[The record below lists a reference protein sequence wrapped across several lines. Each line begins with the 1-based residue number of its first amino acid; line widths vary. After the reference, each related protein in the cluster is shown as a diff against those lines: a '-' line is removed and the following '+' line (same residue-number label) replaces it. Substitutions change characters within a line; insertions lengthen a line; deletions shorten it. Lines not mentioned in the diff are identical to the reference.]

1 MSDGLSKLKGIGAQK
16 IHERTHI
23 ARQHVQAVLHETF
36 DDMNKIQFLGFISIL
51 EREYGVDL
59 SDLKVKVKAFFAQEI
74 SKVEHDTK
82 VFVSPKKKKNYT
94 FVYVLVVVIIFAVA
108 VSFTLDLTSI
118 TSTKAKT
125 HTIDNSAINNAKDSM
140 SQNDIIEDEN
150 ATLSEV
156 PEVIEDIEVIEVQPE
171 PTKVVEVV
179 KSFKIIPNSQLWIGY
194 IDLSNH
200 KKYQKLF
207 KGELDIDPNKDWI
220 LTLGH
225 GFVKV
230 EINGEV
236 TEFKDKLNIRL
247 LYKDSKLSKI
257 SFKEFKELNKG
268 SKW

>member
-1 MSDGLSKLKGIGAQK
+1 MSDGLSRLKGIGAQK
-16 IHERTHI
+16 IHEQTHI

-36 DDMNKIQFLGFISIL
+36 DDMTKIQLLGFISIL
-51 EREYGVDL
+51 EREYSVDL
-59 SDLKVKVKAFFAQEI
+59 SALKEKGQEFYSEESI
-74 SKVEHDTK
+74 KHEPDTK
-82 VFVSPKKKKNYT
+82 VFVSPKKKKSHTLAYIL
-94 FVYVLVVVIIFAVA
+94 LVIVIFAVA
-108 VSFTLDLTSI
+108 VLFTLDI
-118 TSTKAKT
+118 TSTASTKVEK

-140 SQNDIIEDEN
+140 SQNATIEDTN
-150 ATLSEV
+150 ATLPPVVVEV
-156 PEVIEDIEVIEVQPE
+156 EPE
-171 PTKVVEVV
+171 PVKVV
-179 KSFKIIPNSQLWIGY
+179 KSFKIIPKTELWIGY

-207 KGELDIDPNKDWI
+207 KGELDIDPNKNWI

-225 GFVKV
+225 GYVKV

-257 SFKEFKELNKG
+257 NFKEFKELNKG